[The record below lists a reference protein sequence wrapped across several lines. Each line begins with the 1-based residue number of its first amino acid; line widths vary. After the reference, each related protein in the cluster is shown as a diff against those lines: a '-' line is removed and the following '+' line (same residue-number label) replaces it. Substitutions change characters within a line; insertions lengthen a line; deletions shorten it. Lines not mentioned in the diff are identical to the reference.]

1 MRNAVHNTTAINK
14 AIKKHIV
21 NLMRGNGKLKYT
33 KKITRND
40 DLFFECT
47 VTVVSESTCEIGEMN
62 TTRFSVDFDKFVS
75 ESDFFSNKKFEERIS
90 LIQLN

>member
-21 NLMRGNGKLKYT
+21 NLMKGNGKLKYT

-47 VTVVSESTCEIGEMN
+47 VTVVSESTCEIGEM
-62 TTRFSVDFDKFVS
+62 TTAKFSVDFDKFIS
-75 ESDFFSNKKFEERIS
+75 ESDFFPNKSIEERIT
-90 LIQLN
+90 LVQY